1 MSVMEQIIEDIAIG
15 GTKMSDDKLSSLIKD
30 YLEVDAEIKS
40 NQILADEI
48 RTEIKNEMAERGL
61 EEVEVDS
68 YIVKSRSQLV
78 SVFDG
83 KKFKER
89 FPEIYPL
96 FLKQVSRSQF
106 SIS

>member
-1 MSVMEQIIEDIAIG
+1 MSN
-15 GTKMSDDKLSSLIKD
+15 DKLSQLVKD
-30 YLEVDAEIKS
+30 YIEVDSEIKA
-40 NQILADEI
+40 NQLLADEI

-61 EEVEVDS
+61 EEIEIDS
-68 YIVKSRSQLV
+68 FLVKSRSQLV

-83 KKFKER
+83 KRFKER
-89 FPEIYPL
+89 YPELYGL

>member
-1 MSVMEQIIEDIAIG
+1 MSN
-15 GTKMSDDKLSSLIKD
+15 DKLSQLVKD
-30 YLEVDAEIKS
+30 YIEVDSEIKA
-40 NQILADEI
+40 NQLLADEI

-61 EEVEVDS
+61 EEIEVDS
-68 YIVKSRSQLV
+68 FLVKSRSQLV

-83 KKFKER
+83 MRFKER
-89 FPEIYPL
+89 YPELYGL

>member
-1 MSVMEQIIEDIAIG
+1 MSN
-15 GTKMSDDKLSSLIKD
+15 DKLSQLVKD
-30 YLEVDAEIKS
+30 YIEVDSEIKA
-40 NQILADEI
+40 NQLLADEI

-61 EEVEVDS
+61 EEIEVDS
-68 YIVKSRSQLV
+68 FLIKSRSQLV

-83 KKFKER
+83 KRFKER
-89 FPEIYPL
+89 YPELYGL

>member
-1 MSVMEQIIEDIAIG
+1 MSN
-15 GTKMSDDKLSSLIKD
+15 DKLSQLVKD
-30 YLEVDAEIKS
+30 YIEVDSEIKA
-40 NQILADEI
+40 NQLLADEI

-61 EEVEVDS
+61 EEIEVDS
-68 YIVKSRSQLV
+68 FLVKSRSQLV

-83 KKFKER
+83 KRFKER
-89 FPEIYPL
+89 YPELYGL

>member
-1 MSVMEQIIEDIAIG
+1 MIQIIIDIVLG
-15 GTKMSDDKLSSLIKD
+15 GIDMSNDKLSALVKD
-30 YLEVDAEIKS
+30 YLEIDAEIKS

-61 EEVEVDS
+61 EEIEVDS